1 MTPTGTSKPAR
12 RANIRSSSLLGGLVV
27 AGVSWAVA
35 CSSSDSGAPP
45 AAGGNNAG
53 PGAGAAGATVSGGA
67 PAMAGSAPAGGSA
80 ALGGSTASGGAG
92 ASAGGATG
100 GTAGGGAGSSA
111 GAAAGGG
118 NAGSTASG
126 GMSTDCGLAP
136 VTPNASQSARK
147 VLCYMKSIYGS
158 HILSGQEE
166 NNDDNGMNT
175 IFAATGKY
183 PAIRAFD
190 VNNSKAPT
198 QCVDQWNKGGLCM
211 FGYHMGINGQK
222 YDAAT
227 NIGNVLK
234 SGTAENTSFNQDLDR
249 VASYVQPVQDA
260 GGVAIVRLFHEAG
273 NGCSWFWWSKGT
285 SAQWQDLFRYAFTY
299 LTGTKGLKNTLWIAP
314 LCGSPTSA
322 YNPGAKYIDLGGAD
336 NYAKMGDFGPMNSIF
351 KATES
356 AFPNLMVALHE
367 NGPIPDPDQ
376 LKSTGSK
383 WLFFNTWC
391 DPYPSPQWNPVDHLK
406 AVYQSDYVITRD
418 ELPSFK

>member
-1 MTPTGTSKPAR
+1 MAT
-12 RANIRSSSLLGGLVV
+12 
-27 AGVSWAVA
+27 
-35 CSSSDSGAPP
+35 
-45 AAGGNNAG
+45 
-53 PGAGAAGATVSGGA
+53 AGATA
-67 PAMAGSAPAGGSA
+67 N
-80 ALGGSTASGGAG
+80 GGAG
-92 ASAGGATG
+92 ASAGGASSTG
-100 GTAGGGAGSSA
+100 GGSAGTGTAGGSAGSSPGGAGGGSAGGAGAGSA
-111 GAAAGGG
+111 GA
-118 NAGSTASG
+118 G
-126 GMSTDCGLAP
+126 GMTSDCGLVP
-136 VTPNASQSARK
+136 VTPNASQATRK
-147 VLCYMKSIYGS
+147 VLCYMKSIYGT

-175 IFAATGKY
+175 VFAATGKY

-190 VNNSKAPT
+190 VNNSKAPQ
-198 QCVDQWNKGGLCM
+198 QCVDHWNKGGLCM
-211 FGYHMGINGQK
+211 FGFHMGINGQK
-222 YDAAT
+222 YDAT
-227 NIGNVLK
+227 VNIANVLK
-234 SGTAENTSFNQDLDR
+234 SGTAENSSFNQDLDR
-249 VASYVQPVQDA
+249 VASYMQPVQDA

-273 NGCSWFWWSKGT
+273 NGCAWFWWSKGT

-299 LTGTKGLKNTLWIAP
+299 LTATKGLKNTIWIAP
-314 LCGSPTSA
+314 LCGSPSNA
-322 YNPGAKYIDLGGAD
+322 YNPGPKYIDLGGAD

-376 LKSTGSK
+376 LKSTGTK